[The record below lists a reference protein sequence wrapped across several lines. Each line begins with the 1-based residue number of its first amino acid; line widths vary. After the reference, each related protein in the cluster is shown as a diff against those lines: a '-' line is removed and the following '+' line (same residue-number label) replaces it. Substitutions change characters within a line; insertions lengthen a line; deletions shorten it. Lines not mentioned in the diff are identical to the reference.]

1 MAEGLGLKREIDQIA
16 RDKGINADEI
26 IGALEEAM
34 KQAARREHG
43 QEIEIDAKYNEELG
57 EVELFEFR
65 EVIETVTDNKSEI
78 TLSAARELDPQ
89 AEIGD
94 EIGVK
99 MDTTGFGRILAQTA
113 KQVIIQRIREAE
125 RENVYEEYKD
135 RKGEVVN
142 GIVRRFEKGSIIVD
156 LGRTEA
162 VLPLKEQVPRE
173 NYRPNDRLRAYV
185 IDVNRAAKGS
195 QIILSRTC
203 IEMLTKLFEQEVPE
217 MYEGIVQIESS
228 AREPGGRSKIA
239 VVSRDSDVDPVGA
252 CVGMKGSRVQSVVQE
267 LRGERIDIV
276 PWSPDPAR
284 YVCSALSPAQV
295 SKVIIDDAE
304 RSMDVIV
311 PDDQLSLAIGRK
323 GQNVRLAVQ
332 LTGWRIDIKSES
344 KMREL
349 AQWLSEAVSVVE
361 GCGDPE
367 ADLLLQQGITSL
379 EDLSGCDP
387 ELLTSLPGI
396 DEAGGA
402 AIRERAAE
410 LAVRKIEEE
419 AARLE
424 EARLE
429 AERAAQEAVEEAAAA
444 EAAAAEVAAQE
455 AAGEGADASEAV
467 TDEAAATEGADADEA
482 AATEGADADE
492 AAATEGADA
501 DEAVATEGADADE
514 AVATEGADADEA
526 KTKGGEAE
534 KSGGAD
540 AASESAAVGDVEPTL
555 SSTT

>member
-16 RDKGINADEI
+16 RDKGINPDEI

-43 QEIEIDAKYNEELG
+43 QEIEIDAKYNEDLG

-65 EVIETVTDNKSEI
+65 DVVETVIDENSEI
-78 TLSAARELDPQ
+78 DLAAAHEFDPQ

-113 KQVIIQRIREAE
+113 KPVIIQRIREAE
-125 RENVYEEYKD
+125 RENIYEDYKD
-135 RKGEVVN
+135 RKGEIVN
-142 GIVRRFEKGSIIVD
+142 GIVRRFEQGSIMVD

-185 IDVNRAAKGS
+185 IDVNKAAKGS
-195 QIILSRTC
+195 QIVLSRTC

-217 MYEGIVQIESS
+217 MYEGIVRIESS

-361 GCGDPE
+361 SCGDPE
-367 ADLLLQQGITSL
+367 AELLLQQGITSL
-379 EDLSGCDP
+379 EDLSTVDP

-396 DEAGGA
+396 DESGAA

-410 LAVRKIEEE
+410 LAVRKVEEE

-424 EARLE
+424 EERLE
-429 AERAAQEAVEEAAAA
+429 AERVAQEAAAAA
-444 EAAAAEVAAQE
+444 EAADEKVDTVSGGDSNGRRQLCVARAIPE
-455 AAGEGADASEAV
+455 ADP
-467 TDEAAATEGADADEA
+467 
-482 AATEGADADE
+482 
-492 AAATEGADA
+492 
-501 DEAVATEGADADE
+501 AVAKQLDLGIGVLAIL
-514 AVATEGADADEA
+514 VALGQPA
-526 KTKGGEAE
+526 KEY
-534 KSGGAD
+534 
-540 AASESAAVGDVEPTL
+540 
-555 SSTT
+555 

>member
-1 MAEGLGLKREIDQIA
+1 MVEGLGLKREIDQIS
-16 RDKGINADEI
+16 RDKGINPAEI

-43 QEIEIDAKYNEELG
+43 QDLEIDAKYNEELG

-65 EVIETVTDNKSEI
+65 DVVESVTNKLTEI
-78 TLSAARELDPQ
+78 DVESAREFDP
-89 AEIGD
+89 EVEVGD

-99 MDTTGFGRILAQTA
+99 MNTSGFGRILAQAA

-125 RENVYEEYKD
+125 RENIYEEYKD
-135 RKGEVVN
+135 RKGEIVN
-142 GIVRRFEKGSIIVD
+142 GIVRRFEKGAIIVD

-185 IDVNRAAKGS
+185 IDVNKATKGS
-195 QIILSRTC
+195 QIVLSRTC

-217 MYEGIVQIESS
+217 IYEGIVRIESA

-284 YVCSALSPAQV
+284 YVCTALSPAQV

-304 RSMDVIV
+304 GSMDVIV

-349 AQWLSEAVSVVE
+349 AHWLSEAVSVVE

-379 EDLSGCDP
+379 EDLSACDS

-396 DEAGGA
+396 DEAGA
-402 AIRERAAE
+402 EAIRKRAAE

-419 AARLE
+419 AARIE
-424 EARLE
+424 EERSM
-429 AERAAQEAVEEAAAA
+429 AEQAAA
-444 EAAAAEVAAQE
+444 EAAADAAAQAAADRE
-455 AAGEGADASEAV
+455 AAEEQPGAEDASEEAPEA
-467 TDEAAATEGADADEA
+467 TDS
-482 AATEGADADE
+482 
-492 AAATEGADA
+492 
-501 DEAVATEGADADE
+501 
-514 AVATEGADADEA
+514 
-526 KTKGGEAE
+526 K
-534 KSGGAD
+534 AD
-540 AASESAAVGDVEPTL
+540 AASDDAGDEDAA
-555 SSTT
+555 SSPDRKGLE

>member
-1 MAEGLGLKREIDQIA
+1 MVEGLGLKREIDQIA
-16 RDKGINADEI
+16 RDKGIDPNEI

-34 KQAARREHG
+34 KQAARREQG
-43 QEIEIDAKYNEELG
+43 QDVEIDAKYNDELG

-65 EVIETVTDNKSEI
+65 DVVETVTNKLTEVDLQS
-78 TLSAARELDPQ
+78 AREFDPE

-99 MDTTGFGRILAQTA
+99 MDTSGFGRILAQTA

-135 RKGEVVN
+135 RKGEIVN
-142 GIVRRFEKGSIIVD
+142 GIVRRFEKGAIIID

-162 VLPLKEQVPRE
+162 VLPMKEQVPRE

-185 IDVNRAAKGS
+185 IDVNKAAKGS
-195 QIILSRTC
+195 QVVLSRTC

-217 MYEGIVQIESS
+217 MYEGIVRIESA

-284 YVCSALSPAQV
+284 YVCSSLSPAQV
-295 SKVIIDDAE
+295 SKVIIDDTE
-304 RSMDVIV
+304 GSMDVIV

-367 ADLLLQQGITSL
+367 AELLLQQGITSL
-379 EDLSGCDP
+379 EDLGECDG
-387 ELLTSLPGI
+387 ELLSSLPGI
-396 DEAGGA
+396 DEAGAA
-402 AIRERAAE
+402 AIRQRAVE
-410 LAVRKIEEE
+410 LAVVKAEEE
-419 AARLE
+419 AQRLE
-424 EARLE
+424 EERLE
-429 AERAAQEAVEEAAAA
+429 AERAAAEAAEEAAAAAAA
-444 EAAAAEVAAQE
+444 EAAPAAEESTPDGTAS
-455 AAGEGADASEAV
+455 GADEEAP
-467 TDEAAATEGADADEA
+467 AT
-482 AATEGADADE
+482 AT
-492 AAATEGADA
+492 
-501 DEAVATEGADADE
+501 
-514 AVATEGADADEA
+514 
-526 KTKGGEAE
+526 
-534 KSGGAD
+534 S
-540 AASESAAVGDVEPTL
+540 
-555 SSTT
+555 